1 MNKILLLLITVV
13 CFGETPP
20 PRDINA
26 RLYDKDNNGL
36 TSTLNTGKRS
46 LDVNITSALGSV
58 TVSNFPATQ
67 AVTQSTSPW
76 VIGGTI
82 DIGNFPATFGVTQST
97 SPWLVS
103 GTVTANIG
111 TSGALALDATLSAL
125 SAKFGSLGQKTMS
138 GSAPVVIASDQSAIP
153 VSGTI
158 TANQGTTPWTENVS
172 QFGGSNV
179 VTGVGSSGAG
189 IPRVTVS
196 SDSSITNITG
206 TVSLPTGAATETS
219 LAKLTQSQASTTSGQ
234 QGPLVQGATTTNQP
248 TYTTGQTNPLSL
260 NTRGALRSKST
271 GFDASTIIRNVY
283 STTNVTTSAY
293 VQLVA
298 STSMDINRLHIFDSS
313 GQDLVLA
320 VGPAASE
327 VDQIQIFPGGIDAD
341 LFIPAGSRISV
352 KAVSATAN
360 AGILAITGL
369 K

>member
-1 MNKILLLLITVV
+1 MNKFLLFLIASI
-13 CFGETPP
+13 CLGETPP

-82 DIGNFPATFGVTQST
+82 DIGNFPSTFGVTQST
-97 SPWLVS
+97 SPWVVS
-103 GTVTANIG
+103 GTV
-111 TSGALALDATLSAL
+111 
-125 SAKFGSLGQKTMS
+125 
-138 GSAPVVIASDQSAIP
+138 
-153 VSGTI
+153 

-179 VTGVGSSGAG
+179 VTGIGSSGAG
-189 IPRVTVS
+189 IPRVTIS

-206 TVSLPTGAATETS
+206 TISLPTGAATETS
-219 LAKLTQSQASTTSGQ
+219 LAKLTQAQGSTTSGQ
-234 QGPLVQGATTTNQP
+234 QGPLAQGATTTNRP

-260 NTRGALRSKST
+260 NTRGALRSKQT
-271 GFDASTIIRNVY
+271 GFDSSLIARNVY
-283 STTNVTTSAY
+283 SSTNVTTGAY
-293 VQLVA
+293 VELVA

-320 VGPAASE
+320 VGAAASE

-341 LFIPAGSRISV
+341 LFIPSGSRISV